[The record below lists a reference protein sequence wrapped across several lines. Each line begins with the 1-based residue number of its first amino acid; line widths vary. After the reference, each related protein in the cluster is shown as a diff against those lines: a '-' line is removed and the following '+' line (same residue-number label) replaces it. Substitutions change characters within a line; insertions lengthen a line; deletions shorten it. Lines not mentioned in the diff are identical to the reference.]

1 MNKCFENISN
11 SEVFEGILIVIE
23 EIMNITKQ
31 SYYEFF
37 EDFKRCANV
46 LVSEATLRKLFAFI
60 LESEGSSFT
69 NALSYLEMVLK
80 RINTEK
86 EEAENDYY
94 RNEDTGPTMQFEHKF
109 IFNEI
114 DALLSIACILVEKPH
129 VAFV

>member
-1 MNKCFENISN
+1 
-11 SEVFEGILIVIE
+11 
-23 EIMNITKQ
+23 
-31 SYYEFF
+31 
-37 EDFKRCANV
+37 
-46 LVSEATLRKLFAFI
+46 
-60 LESEGSSFT
+60 
-69 NALSYLEMVLK
+69 MVLK